1 MQGCKLLTIKFFVLF
16 EDNPL
21 IPGSF
26 YKMAGFMLHM
36 SILGSFR
43 NKLWPNPEMAQNK
56 S

>member
-1 MQGCKLLTIKFFVLF
+1 MLLTIKFFVLF
-16 EDNPL
+16 IKDNSL

-26 YKMAGFMLHM
+26 YKMAGFTLHM
-36 SILGSFR
+36 SILGSFL